1 MAHIFEI
8 TDIHAPELRPYVQL
22 THAQLRSRRDPEQG
36 ILIAESAKVIACA
49 LNAGCRP
56 VSFLMERRQL
66 PAFAEQ
72 FQDRC
77 GDVPVYTADREVLA
91 QLTGYALTR
100 GMLCA
105 MRRPALPAMEDL
117 CRNARRIAVLEHVTD
132 SSNVGAI
139 FRCAAALGMD
149 AVLAAPSCCDPFYR
163 RSIRV
168 SMGNVFLVP
177 WTFIGGRKPA
187 ENAWPE
193 EGMKTLRKLGF
204 QTAAMALA
212 DRSISIDDPR
222 LKEADR
228 LAIVLGTEGD
238 GLAGETLADCDYVVK
253 IPMSHG
259 VDSLNVAAASAVA
272 FWEIGRK

>member
-117 CRNARRIAVLEHVTD
+117 CRNARRIAVLEHITD

-168 SMGNVFLVP
+168 SMGTVFQIP
-177 WTFIGGRKPA
+177 WTWIDG
-187 ENAWPE
+187 AWPTPGLSQLKE
-193 EGMKTLRKLGF
+193 LGF
-204 QTAAMALA
+204 QTAALALDHRSVSIEEPALA
-212 DRSISIDDPR
+212 R
-222 LKEADR
+222 ADK
-228 LAIVLGTEGD
+228 LALLLGSEGD
-238 GLAGETLADCDYVVK
+238 GLSPETIAGCDYTVR
-253 IPMSHG
+253 IPMFHQ
-259 VDSLNVAAASAVA
+259 VDSLNVAAAAAVA
-272 FWEIGRK
+272 FWQLRPRTSGEG

>member
-117 CRNARRIAVLEHVTD
+117 CRNARRIAVLEHITD

-168 SMGNVFLVP
+168 SMGTVFQIP
-177 WTFIGGRKPA
+177 WTWID
-187 ENAWPE
+187 EAWPTPGLSRLKE
-193 EGMKTLRKLGF
+193 LGF
-204 QTAAMALA
+204 QTAALALDHRSVSIEEPALA
-212 DRSISIDDPR
+212 R
-222 LKEADR
+222 ADK
-228 LAIVLGTEGD
+228 LALLLGSEGD
-238 GLAGETLADCDYVVK
+238 GLSQETIAGCDYTVR
-253 IPMSHG
+253 IPMFHQ
-259 VDSLNVAAASAVA
+259 VDSLNVAAAAAVA
-272 FWEIGRK
+272 FWQLRPRTSGEG

>member
-72 FQDRC
+72 FQNRC
-77 GDVPVYTADREVLA
+77 GDAPVYTADREVLA

-105 MRRPALPAMEDL
+105 MHRPALPAMEDL
-117 CRNARRIAVLEHVTD
+117 CRDARRIAVLEHVTD

-168 SMGNVFLVP
+168 SMGTVFQIP
-177 WTFIGGRKPA
+177 WTWID
-187 ENAWPE
+187 EAWPTPGLSRLKE
-193 EGMKTLRKLGF
+193 LGF
-204 QTAAMALA
+204 QTAALALDHRSVSIEEPALA
-212 DRSISIDDPR
+212 R
-222 LKEADR
+222 ADK
-228 LAIVLGTEGD
+228 LALLLGSEGD
-238 GLAGETLADCDYVVK
+238 GLSPETIAGCDYTVR
-253 IPMSHG
+253 IPMFHQ
-259 VDSLNVAAASAVA
+259 VDSLNVAAAAAVA
-272 FWEIGRK
+272 FWQLRPRTSGEG

>member
-8 TDIHAPELRPYVQL
+8 TDIHAPELRPYTQP

-36 ILIAESAKVIACA
+36 ILIAEGAKVIACA
-49 LNAGCRP
+49 LKAGCRP
-56 VSFLMERRQL
+56 ISFLMERRQL

-77 GDVPVYTADREVLA
+77 GDGPVYTADREVLA

-117 CRNARRIAVLEHVTD
+117 CRNARRIAVLEHITD

-139 FRCAAALGMD
+139 FRSAAALGMD

-168 SMGNVFLVP
+168 SMGTVFQIP
-177 WTFIGGRKPA
+177 WTWIDG
-187 ENAWPE
+187 AWPTPGLSRLKE
-193 EGMKTLRKLGF
+193 LGF
-204 QTAAMALA
+204 QTAALAL
-212 DRSISIDDPR
+212 DHRSISIDDPVLAR
-222 LKEADR
+222 ADK
-228 LAIVLGTEGD
+228 LALLLGSEGD
-238 GLAGETLADCDYVVK
+238 GLSPETIAGCDYTVR
-253 IPMSHG
+253 IPMFHQ
-259 VDSLNVAAASAVA
+259 VDSLNVAAAAAVA
-272 FWEIGRK
+272 FWQLRPRTSGEG

>member
-8 TDIHAPELRPYVQL
+8 TDIRAPELRPYTQL

-66 PAFAEQ
+66 PTFAEQ

-117 CRNARRIAVLEHVTD
+117 CRNARRIAVLEHITD

-168 SMGNVFLVP
+168 SMGTVFQIP
-177 WTFIGGRKPA
+177 WTWIAG
-187 ENAWPE
+187 AWPTPGLSRLKE
-193 EGMKTLRKLGF
+193 LGF
-204 QTAAMALA
+204 QTAALAL
-212 DRSISIDDPR
+212 DHRSISIDDPVLAR
-222 LKEADR
+222 ADK
-228 LAIVLGTEGD
+228 LALLLGSEGD
-238 GLAGETLADCDYVVK
+238 GLSPETIAGCGYTVR
-253 IPMSHG
+253 IPMFHQ
-259 VDSLNVAAASAVA
+259 VDSLNVAAAAAVA
-272 FWEIGRK
+272 FWQLRPRTSGEG

>member
-117 CRNARRIAVLEHVTD
+117 CRNARRIAVLEHITD

-168 SMGNVFLVP
+168 SMGTVFQIP
-177 WTFIGGRKPA
+177 WTWIDG
-187 ENAWPE
+187 AWPTPGLPRLKE
-193 EGMKTLRKLGF
+193 LGF
-204 QTAAMALA
+204 QTAALALDHRSVSIEEPALA
-212 DRSISIDDPR
+212 R
-222 LKEADR
+222 ADK
-228 LAIVLGTEGD
+228 LALLLGSEGD
-238 GLAGETLADCDYVVK
+238 GLSPETIAGCDYTVR
-253 IPMSHG
+253 IPMFHQ
-259 VDSLNVAAASAVA
+259 VDSLNVAAAAAVA
-272 FWEIGRK
+272 FWQLRPRTSGEG

>member
-117 CRNARRIAVLEHVTD
+117 CRDARRIAVLEHITD

-168 SMGNVFLVP
+168 SMGTVFQIP
-177 WTFIGGRKPA
+177 WTWIDG
-187 ENAWPE
+187 AWPIP
-193 EGMKTLRKLGF
+193 GLSRLKKLGF
-204 QTAAMALA
+204 QTAALALDHRSVSIEEPALA
-212 DRSISIDDPR
+212 R
-222 LKEADR
+222 ADK
-228 LAIVLGTEGD
+228 LALLLGSEGD
-238 GLAGETLADCDYVVK
+238 GLSPETIAGCDYTVR
-253 IPMSHG
+253 IPMFHQ
-259 VDSLNVAAASAVA
+259 VDSLNVAAAAAVA
-272 FWEIGRK
+272 FWQLRPRTSGEG

>member
-8 TDIHAPELRPYVQL
+8 TDIRAPELRPYVHL
-22 THAQLRSRRDPEQG
+22 THAQLRNRRDPEQG

-105 MRRPALPAMEDL
+105 TRRPALPAMEDL
-117 CRNARRIAVLEHVTD
+117 FRNARRIAVLEHITD

-168 SMGNVFLVP
+168 SMGTVFQIP
-177 WTFIGGRKPA
+177 WTWIDG
-187 ENAWPE
+187 AWPTPGLSRLKE
-193 EGMKTLRKLGF
+193 LGF
-204 QTAAMALA
+204 QTAALAL
-212 DRSISIDDPR
+212 DHRSISIDDPV
-222 LKEADR
+222 
-228 LAIVLGTEGD
+228 LARAGKLALLLGSEGD
-238 GLAGETLADCDYVVK
+238 GLSLETIAGCDYTVR
-253 IPMSHG
+253 IPMFHQ
-259 VDSLNVAAASAVA
+259 VDSLNVAAAAAVA
-272 FWEIGRK
+272 FWQLLPQTSGEG

>member
-8 TDIHAPELRPYVQL
+8 TDIRAPELQPYTQL

-77 GDVPVYTADREVLA
+77 GDVPVYTAGREVLA

-139 FRCAAALGMD
+139 FRSAAALGMD

-168 SMGNVFLVP
+168 SMGTVFQIP
-177 WTFIGGRKPA
+177 WAWIDG
-187 ENAWPE
+187 AWPTPGLSRLKE
-193 EGMKTLRKLGF
+193 LGF
-204 QTAAMALA
+204 QTAALAL
-212 DRSISIDDPR
+212 DHRSISIYDPVLAR
-222 LKEADR
+222 ADK
-228 LAIVLGTEGD
+228 LALLLGSEGD
-238 GLAGETLADCDYVVK
+238 GLSPETIAGCDYTVR
-253 IPMSHG
+253 IPMFHQ
-259 VDSLNVAAASAVA
+259 VDSLNVAAAAAVA
-272 FWEIGRK
+272 FWQLRPQTSGEK

>member
-56 VSFLMERRQL
+56 VSFLMEQRQL

-168 SMGNVFLVP
+168 SMGTVFQIP
-177 WTFIGGRKPA
+177 WTWID
-187 ENAWPE
+187 ETWPTPGLSRLKE
-193 EGMKTLRKLGF
+193 LGF
-204 QTAAMALA
+204 QTAALALDHRSVSIEEPALA
-212 DRSISIDDPR
+212 R
-222 LKEADR
+222 ADK
-228 LAIVLGTEGD
+228 LALLLGSEGD
-238 GLAGETLADCDYVVK
+238 GLSPETIAGCDYTVR
-253 IPMSHG
+253 IPMFHQ
-259 VDSLNVAAASAVA
+259 VDSLNVAAAAAVA
-272 FWEIGRK
+272 FWQLRPRTSGEG

>member
-117 CRNARRIAVLEHVTD
+117 CRDARRIAVLEHVTD

-168 SMGNVFLVP
+168 SMGTVFQIP
-177 WTFIGGRKPA
+177 WTWID
-187 ENAWPE
+187 EAWPTPGLSRLKE
-193 EGMKTLRKLGF
+193 LGV
-204 QTAAMALA
+204 QTAALALDHRSVSIEEPALA
-212 DRSISIDDPR
+212 R
-222 LKEADR
+222 ADK
-228 LAIVLGTEGD
+228 LALLLGSEGD
-238 GLAGETLADCDYVVK
+238 GLSQETIAGCDYTVR
-253 IPMSHG
+253 IPMFHQ
-259 VDSLNVAAASAVA
+259 VDSLNVAAAAAVA
-272 FWEIGRK
+272 FWQLRPRTSGEG